1 MGSLLLARARKLCTR
16 EVGVIGTA
24 PEGSHSA
31 RVEGFV
37 PGIVGALL
45 AGARAFLSPTGIPAG
60 VGKQRPYAGSAWHD
74 PPRDHRGPNP

>member
-45 AGARAFLSPTGIPAG
+45 AGARALLCPKGIPAG
-60 VGKQRPYAGSAWHD
+60 VGKQRPYVGSDWRD
-74 PPRDHRGPNP
+74 PLRGQSDPNP

>member
-37 PGIVGALL
+37 PGIVGAPL
-45 AGARAFLSPTGIPAG
+45 AGARELLSPKGIPAG
-60 VGKQRPYAGSAWHD
+60 VASNAPNLGPQRNHAPEAFF
-74 PPRDHRGPNP
+74 